1 MSPGA
6 PRAQECPAR
15 PVTLIVPF
23 AAGGTIDIGLRALA
37 AATEKHLG
45 QSIVG
50 ENRTGAGGLLGPAQM
65 ATSSKPDGYTQRHSS
80 RFLERR
86 VCFGLHRISN
96 WVSCSKIQVLACK

>member
-65 ATSSKPDGYTQRHSS
+65 ATSSKPDGIVTVTRA
-80 RFLERR
+80 
-86 VCFGLHRISN
+86 GLVRTGRI
-96 WVSCSKIQVLACK
+96 AFAYE